1 MIKPVSIILLILLI
15 VILGICLLYPE
26 PKTAGFELVIP
37 VPPPLVRLEDTTLH
51 VAKKPDNDLD
61 EIPRTPK
68 PGPANQGI
76 LDDIDGDIIPLLK
89 QTAILEKK
97 IQSLEGNRGRLKLQ
111 LEGLAVQIARTLPDD
126 QLMWIYNQRM
136 ALVRQYGHMAGV
148 ESRQAIWSCPEGN
161 SP

>member
-15 VILGICLLYPE
+15 VILGICLLYPG

-61 EIPRTPK
+61 EIPRIPK

-76 LDDIDGDIIPLLK
+76 LDDIDRDIIPMLK
-89 QTAILEKK
+89 QIAILENK
-97 IQSLEGNRGRLKLQ
+97 IHSLEGNRGRLKLQ
-111 LEGLAVQIARTLPDD
+111 LEGLAVQIAKTLPDD
-126 QLMWIYNQRM
+126 QLMWIYNHRM
-136 ALVRQYGHMAGV
+136 ALVWQYGHMAGV
-148 ESRQAIWSCPEGN
+148 ESRQAIWSCPEGT